1 MDRDQTQRMNSST
14 GSSRRDFLV
23 KTAALAGAGAL
34 LAGVG
39 KKPGVTGPSPTIK
52 AAGRVPVADGEPI
65 RLGVI
70 GSGGMGTGHCDAI
83 INLTKNGRANVQIV
97 AICDVC
103 DSHAARAKKLCE
115 EKQPGVKVDS
125 YRKHEELL
133 ARNDIHAVLIASPEH
148 WHAQHALDA
157 IAAGKDT
164 YLEKP
169 MTLRLDEAIALRKY
183 SMEHPDIILQI
194 GTQMMQLP
202 RYHEARKLVRSG
214 EIGVPT
220 LAQTSYC
227 RSSKDGEWNYYAI
240 DPNWK
245 PGENLDWER
254 WCGPLGSREWDPKVY
269 ARWRRYRDF
278 STGIIGDLL
287 VHVMTPLLLALDSP
301 WPVRVVAS
309 GSHMVDKAME
319 NHDLTNLNVTLENG
333 TQMIVAGSTC
343 NEVGLETMIRGYRAN
358 LYLGNVN
365 CQVRPERLF
374 VDEVEERTIT
384 CQDIGNDQDV
394 HRVAFFDCVRSRTAP
409 PAGVDLSTKVMV
421 IVDLATRSMWEG
433 KAFAFDPRTMTA
445 SPA

>member
-1 MDRDQTQRMNSST
+1 MR
-14 GSSRRDFLV
+14 GSGNQNQNVGNSRRDFLV

-34 LAGVG
+34 LAGAG
-39 KKPGVTGPSPTIK
+39 KKPTGASAPSSTIK
-52 AAGRVPVADGEPI
+52 AAGRIPVPEGQPI

-70 GSGGMGTGHCDAI
+70 GTGGMGTGHCDAI
-83 INLTKNGRANVQIV
+83 MELTKQGRTNVQIV
-97 AICDVC
+97 AVCDVC
-103 DSHAARAKKLCE
+103 DSHLERAKKKCE
-115 EKQPGVKVDS
+115 EKQGIKVDT

-133 ARNDIHAVLIASPEH
+133 ARDDIHAVLIASPEH

-169 MTLRLDEAIALRKY
+169 MTLRLDEALALREY
-183 SMEHPDIILQI
+183 SLKHPDMILQI

-202 RYHEARKLVRSG
+202 RYHEARKLIRAG

-227 RSSKDGEWNYYAI
+227 RSSKDGEWNYYGI
-240 DPNWK
+240 DPDWK
-245 PGENLDWER
+245 PGVNLDWER
-254 WCGPLGSREWDPKVY
+254 WCGSLGSREWDPKVY

-301 WPVRVVAS
+301 WPVRVVGS

-319 NHDLTNLNVTLENG
+319 NHDLTNITATMENG

-343 NEVGLETMIRGYRAN
+343 NEVGLETMIRGYKAN

-374 VDEVEERTIT
+374 VDEIEARTIT
-384 CQDIGNDQDV
+384 CEDIGNDQDV
-394 HRVAFFDCVRSRTAP
+394 HRCAFFDCVRTRNAP

-433 KAFAFDPRTMTA
+433 KAFTFDPKTMTA

>member
-1 MDRDQTQRMNSST
+1 MRGSNSHLNVAGNT
-14 GSSRRDFLV
+14 RRDFLV

-34 LAGVG
+34 LAGAA
-39 KKPGVTGPSPTIK
+39 KKPSVSGPSSSIK
-52 AAGRVPVADGEPI
+52 AAKRVPVPDGQPI

-70 GSGGMGTGHCDAI
+70 GTGGMGTGHCDAI
-83 INLTKNGRANVQIV
+83 IKLTKDGRTNVQIV
-97 AICDVC
+97 AVCDVC
-103 DSHAARAKKLCE
+103 DSHMARAKKLCE

-125 YRKHEELL
+125 YRKHEDLL
-133 ARNDIHAVLIASPEH
+133 AREDIHAVLIASPEH
-148 WHAQHALDA
+148 WHAQHAIDA
-157 IAAGKDT
+157 ITAGKDV

-169 MTLRLDEAIALRKY
+169 MTLRLDEALALREY
-183 SMEHPDIILQI
+183 SLKHPDVILQI

-202 RYHEARKLVRSG
+202 RYHEARKLIRSG
-214 EIGVPT
+214 EIGHPT

-240 DPNWK
+240 DKNWK
-245 PGENLDWER
+245 PGENLDWDR
-254 WCGPLGSREWDPKVY
+254 WCGPLGSREWDPKIF

-287 VHVMTPLLLALDSP
+287 VHVVTPLLLALDSP
-301 WPVRVVAS
+301 WPTRVVAC
-309 GSHMVDKAME
+309 GSHIIDKDME
-319 NHDLTNLNVTLENG
+319 NHDLTNLAITMENG

-343 NEVGLETMIRGYRAN
+343 NEVGLETLIRGYKAN
-358 LYLGNVN
+358 LYLGSVN

-374 VDEVEERTIT
+374 VDEVEGRTIE
-384 CQDIGNDQDV
+384 CENIGNDQDV
-394 HRVAFFDCVRSRTAP
+394 HRVAFFDCVRSRNEP

-433 KAFAFDPRTMTA
+433 KAFTFDPKTMTA